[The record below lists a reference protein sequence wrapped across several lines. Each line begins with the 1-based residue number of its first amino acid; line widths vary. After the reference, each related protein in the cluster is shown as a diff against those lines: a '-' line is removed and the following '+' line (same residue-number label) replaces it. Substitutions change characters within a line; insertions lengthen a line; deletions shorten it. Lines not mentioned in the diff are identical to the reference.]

1 MTKPTKLL
9 FLLLAFLSLPLA
21 ALAQTA
27 GSAGSSNNS
36 VFVQLSQLPVV
47 PPQAAPAADP
57 ISDIQVEGTERIDP
71 VTIKSYLGLKPGDNF
86 ADRSLDRGLKALYN
100 TGLFADV
107 RLRRAGQ
114 ILVVSVKENPII
126 NRITFE
132 GAKKIDADTLRS
144 EVQLKPRNVLTRA
157 KVQADVTR
165 IQEIY
170 RRSGR
175 YAAKVE
181 PKIISLN
188 QNRVDLVFEI
198 DEAKKNGIARISFI
212 GNKNFSD
219 GTLRNEVATRETAWY
234 RFFGSDDSYDPD
246 RLNADKEL
254 LRRFYLRQG
263 YADFRVVSAVAELSP
278 NQEDFYVTFTIDEGE
293 RYKFNNIAFDP
304 KLKGLDA
311 KPLYD
316 YVEFEQGDW
325 YDSKALE
332 KTTDE
337 LTTEVGG
344 MGYAFVNVDPVV
356 QQNTKDRTI
365 DVRFVI
371 SEGQRVFVESINI
384 SGNVRTED
392 RVIRREFKVAEGEP
406 FNTSKIRR
414 TKQRLQNL
422 NYFEKTE
429 ITTEQGSAPD
439 KTKVNVKVSEQS
451 TGEISFGAGYST
463 SEQLLGD
470 IRLRERNL
478 LGKGQDL
485 KIAATLSTRRTE
497 FDIGFTEPYFLERNL
512 SAGVDL
518 FHITRENQRQS
529 SYDETRSGGALRFK
543 YNINEAL
550 TQEWK
555 YGAKR
560 VEVRNIDSDAS
571 IYIQQQKGVNT
582 TSSISQTLYY
592 DKLDNRQDPSNGY
605 YLCFGADLAG
615 LGGDSRYIRP
625 EFGAGYYTPI
635 AENWI
640 LGISGEAGYI
650 AKIGRDIRITDRFF
664 VGGGNLRGFESSGI
678 GPRDLATRDAL
689 GGNRYAT
696 GTVEL
701 KFPLGLP
708 EELGV
713 LGAVFSDFGTLTGVD
728 ESGAGISDSGSLRA
742 SVGFGI
748 SWRSPFGPIRVDLAA
763 PVADEPEDK
772 TEAFRFTF
780 GTRF

>member
-1 MTKPTKLL
+1 MSKSAKLL
-9 FLLLAFLSLPLA
+9 FLLLAFLSLPLIA
-21 ALAQTA
+21 AAQSS

-36 VFVQLSQLPVV
+36 VFVQLSQLPQ
-47 PPQAAPAADP
+47 PSAAPAPAADP
-57 ISDIQVEGTERIDP
+57 ISDIQIEGAERIDP

-86 ADRSLDRGLKALYN
+86 ADRPLDRGLKALYN

-107 RLRRAGQ
+107 RLRRTGQ
-114 ILVVSVKENPII
+114 ILVISVKENPII

-132 GAKKIDADTLRS
+132 GAKKIEADTLRN
-144 EVQLKPRNVLTRA
+144 EIQLKPRNVLTRA
-157 KVQADVTR
+157 KVQSDVTR

-198 DEAKKNGIARISFI
+198 DEAKKNGIARITFV
-212 GNKNFSD
+212 GNRNFSD

-263 YADFRVVSAVAELSP
+263 YADFRVVSAVAELAP
-278 NQEDFYVTFTIDEGE
+278 NQEDFYITFTIDEGE
-293 RYKFNNIAFDP
+293 RYKFNDVSFDP
-304 KLKGLDA
+304 KLKGLDP

-316 YVEFEQGDW
+316 YVDFDKGDW
-325 YDSKALE
+325 YDSRSLE
-332 KTTDE
+332 RTTDE
-337 LTTEVGG
+337 LTTEVSAL
-344 MGYAFVNVDPVV
+344 GYAFVNVDPVI

-371 SEGQRVFVESINI
+371 SEGPRVFVESINI
-384 SGNVRTED
+384 IGNVRTED
-392 RVIRREFKVAEGEP
+392 RVIRREFKVAEGDP
-406 FNTSKIRR
+406 FNAAKIRR

-422 NYFEKTE
+422 GYFEKTE
-429 ITTEQGSAPD
+429 ITTEQGSTPD

-485 KIAATLSTRRTE
+485 KVAATLSTRRTE
-497 FDIGFTEPYFLERNL
+497 FDIGFTEPYFMDRNL

-550 TQEWK
+550 SQEWK

-571 IYIQQQKGVNT
+571 VYIQQQKGVNT
-582 TSSISQTLYY
+582 TSAITQTLYY

-605 YLCFGADLAG
+605 FLRFGADLAG
-615 LGGDSRYIRP
+615 FGGDSRYVRP
-625 EFGAGYYTPI
+625 DFGAGYYTPI

-640 LGISGEAGYI
+640 LGISAEAGYI

-664 VGGGNLRGFESSGI
+664 VGGGNLRGFQSSGI

-689 GGNRYAT
+689 GGNKYAT

-728 ESGAGISDSGSLRA
+728 QSGPGIADSGSLRA
-742 SVGFGI
+742 SVGFGV
-748 SWRSPFGPIRVDLAA
+748 SWRSPFGPIRVDIAA

-772 TEAFRFTF
+772 KETFRFTF